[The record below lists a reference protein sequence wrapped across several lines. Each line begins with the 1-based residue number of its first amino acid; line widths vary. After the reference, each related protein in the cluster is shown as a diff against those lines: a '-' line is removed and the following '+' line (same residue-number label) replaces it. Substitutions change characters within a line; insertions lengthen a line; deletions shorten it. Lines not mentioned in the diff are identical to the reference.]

1 LCGSSSTSPMG
12 KVGTQPMVMDC
23 SKGLKARPIGRSY
36 VIGHCGQKSCFV
48 GPWKYCG
55 DNCKASR
62 VASVFALNLVP
73 GHLRS
78 KGKTMNPLVGGR
90 VPPMPGRETYL
101 VAHNFG
107 GELCWKQRP
116 HTYKHGESSQEI
128 LRRTVPAYNCKWLLL
143 SGPRSREWWGV
154 HPPGR
159 SQQSGP
165 FVSLSKSRRSLHLF
179 PC

>member
-1 LCGSSSTSPMG
+1 
-12 KVGTQPMVMDC
+12 
-23 SKGLKARPIGRSY
+23 LKARPIGRSY

-48 GPWKYCG
+48 GPWKYCS
-55 DNCKASR
+55 KASR